1 MNSMIKV
8 FQYLRRQPK
17 DTSFINGLFV
27 TAFLKGNGLISRHNS
42 VIAKYVFSDEA
53 NLKQV
58 DDFLAILLSN
68 EKEFSLEVLINLFE
82 FVVSPADKKVDGA
95 VYTPKY
101 IRKTI
106 IDKCF
111 MKVTNCSR
119 NTRIADIACGCGG
132 FLMDAAQKLHQL
144 TKLPY
149 KVILEE
155 CFFGID
161 IQSYSIE
168 RTKIL
173 LSMAA
178 LVDGEDADFDFKL
191 FTHNALDFDFKDTL
205 DSFSGFD
212 MIVGNPPYVCSR
224 YIPQPIKDSMK
235 RWSVCSVGH
244 PDLYIP
250 FFQVAFENLKHGG
263 VLGYITVNSFLKSLN
278 GKALR
283 YYFQE
288 TKPLIEIL
296 DFRGKQ
302 IFKKRSTYTCLFFL
316 KKEKSNCMLYSVN
329 AEPEYLPNKQK
340 TEIDYQ
346 SLDPVKGWTLNR
358 HHEVLP
364 YEQNGIPIK
373 DYCQTRHGIATLSNK
388 TYVFMPSS
396 EDERF
401 YYLQKGNDVFK
412 IERDICRSIVNSN
425 KLNGEVSFSSIVEKV
440 IFPYKPTENGR
451 MSIIEEDVFVEKYPG
466 TYSYLLGE
474 RSVLEK
480 RDKGQTRDYASW
492 YAYGRTQSLILPYYK
507 LFFPKI
513 ANHPLHCELI
523 GDPFLMLY
531 NGMAFVNDEKETLQV
546 LQKVLESNLFWN
558 YIVTNS
564 KPYMSGFYSLNG
576 SNIKHFCVPKFSDE
590 EKKELLNFKEK
601 SKIESF
607 LEDYYKQV

>member
-8 FQYLRRQPK
+8 FQYLKRQSK

-53 NLKQV
+53 DLKRV
-58 DDFLAILLSN
+58 DEFLAILLSN

-95 VYTPKY
+95 VYTPNY

-111 MKVTNCSR
+111 SKVANCSR

-144 TKLPY
+144 TKLSY

-155 CFFGID
+155 CVFGVD

-168 RTKIL
+168 RSKIL
-173 LSMAA
+173 LSIAA

-191 FTHNALDFDFKDTL
+191 FAHNALDFDFKKAL
-205 DSFSGFD
+205 SCFYGFD

-224 YIPQPIKDSMK
+224 YIPQPIKESMK
-235 RWSVCSVGH
+235 QWSVCSIGH

-250 FFQVAFENLKHGG
+250 FFQVAFENLKPNG

-283 YYFQE
+283 NFFHE
-288 TKPLIEIL
+288 SKPLIEIL

-316 KKEKSNCMLYSVN
+316 RKQESKGVLYAIN
-329 AEPEYLPNKQK
+329 DEPEYLPSKQQ
-340 TEIDYQ
+340 TEIEYC
-346 SLDPVKGWTLNR
+346 SLDPIKGWTLNR
-358 HHEVLP
+358 HHEVLV

-373 DYCQTRHGIATLSNK
+373 EFCQTRHGIATLSNK
-388 TYVFMPSS
+388 TYVFMPSL

-401 YYLQKGNDVFK
+401 YYLQKGDDVFK
-412 IERDICRSIVNSN
+412 IERGICRSIVNSN
-425 KLNGEVSFSSIVEKV
+425 KLNSEAAFSSIVEKV
-440 IFPYKPTENGR
+440 IFPYKSTESGR
-451 MSIIEEDVFVEKYPG
+451 MSIIEEGTLAEEYPG
-466 TYSYLLGE
+466 
-474 RSVLEK
+474 
-480 RDKGQTRDYASW
+480 A
-492 YAYGRTQSLILPYYK
+492 ILPLQYCSLACQK
-507 LFFPKI
+507 EIKDGQKI
-513 ANHPLHCELI
+513 MRHGIHTGEH
-523 GDPFLMLY
+523 
-531 NGMAFVNDEKETLQV
+531 
-546 LQKVLESNLFWN
+546 NL
-558 YIVTNS
+558 
-564 KPYMSGFYSLNG
+564 
-576 SNIKHFCVPKFSDE
+576 
-590 EKKELLNFKEK
+590 
-601 SKIESF
+601 
-607 LEDYYKQV
+607 